1 MNTLHLIAQAANAC
15 IPAGPAATLVV
26 PCVFRARGAVVPAAR
41 DWRGNSSKGRKAY
54 SCEGA
59 NSYG

>member
-1 MNTLHLIAQAANAC
+1 MNALHL
-15 IPAGPAATLVV
+15 PVRAATLVV
-26 PCVFRARGAVVPAAR
+26 PGVLAARVAVVPAAR